1 MTPRR
6 AFAALRTALR
16 GGAPR
21 RCPACDRPLPPE
33 SAACPYCD
41 EPLPAG
47 RARAAALAAALAAAA
62 VSGAAA
68 IVRAWP
74 LPPPALPAT
83 LAQGMLL
90 AGGVAVL
97 LTPFEWRGI
106 PPPTRRGRLA
116 ALLGR
121 LGRRFGAALAAALL
135 LHVVRAPGAPGN
147 VPLALAAL
155 VAAAAAAALA
165 SRAAR
170 AGFAAGLL
178 LGLA

>member
-6 AFAALRTALR
+6 AFAALRTSLC

-41 EPLPAG
+41 EPLSAG
-47 RARAAALAAALAAAA
+47 RARAAWRAAALGAAAA
-62 VSGAAA
+62 FGAAA

-74 LPPPALPAT
+74 LLPPALPTT

-97 LTPFEWRGI
+97 LTPFVWHGI
-106 PPPTRRGRLA
+106 PPPTRRGRLL
-116 ALLGR
+116 ALLRR
-121 LGRRFGAALAAALL
+121 LGHLYGAALAAALL
-135 LHVVRAPGAPGN
+135 LHTLRSLGDVGD
-147 VPLALAAL
+147 VPLVVAAL
-155 VAAAAAAALA
+155 VATAAAAALA

-170 AGFAAGLL
+170 IGFAAGLL